1 MKTSRQSSSFLAELI
16 DFFNAVQSW
25 GLKRIHAAGWFAVVI
40 LFAGGIISWAS
51 FNYVLEETNTE
62 AFCISC
68 HEMKN
73 TSYEEYRMSTHA
85 LSRSGM
91 RATCPDCHV
100 AKPFLPK
107 MVAKV
112 RASKDLFHS
121 ILGTID
127 TTEKFEAR
135 RLQMAEAVWTRM
147 KETDSRE
154 CRNCHDNLSFD
165 FAKQSRRAVAQHEEG
180 IAEGKTCIDCHKGIT
195 HKLPNIEQAVGA
207 EKGGAAPEV
216 FHPPVPAQAQ
226 K

>member
-1 MKTSRQSSSFLAELI
+1 MIEFVKHLLASTLGR
-16 DFFNAVQSW
+16 V
-25 GLKRIHAAGWFAVVI
+25 HAAGWIGVVL
-40 LFAGGIISWAS
+40 LFAAGIVSWAG
-51 FNYVLEETNTE
+51 FNFVLEETNTE

-68 HEMKN
+68 HEMKS
-73 TSYEEYRMSTHA
+73 TTYEEYRTSTHA